1 MKNFKL
7 ENGKN
12 QEKGFVLLTTYLLI
26 TVLTVLSLGIFARG
40 SVYMRSS
47 ERNTKKIIAF
57 NMAEAGFDATFT
69 GLKSASINTYPYS
82 SGYVSMNSGSVQGG
96 YSAAVTDQG
105 SNIKQILVTGYSPAQ
120 ASSSTVVENRTVT
133 GYVTTSN
140 KDAFSFGIFAKESL
154 RINGTPEIDSYDSSL
169 GEYGGDNVGTN
180 GSLGT
185 DSTTASTVDVIGN
198 ATVNGDVTT
207 GPGSDP
213 SSVIDVTGGA
223 TITGATG
230 ASSVAMA
237 YPLIS
242 SAQASSG
249 SLSITGKTKYYLAAG
264 THRFDSISIGGQA
277 ELIALGPV
285 TIYVD
290 GPVSIAGGGVATSSN
305 TPPNMIIVVTD
316 DSDVSIGGNSSFY
329 GAIYAPESDVDNR
342 GTAEVFGGVVAKNY
356 TQSGTADFHYDEALN
371 HVLEVEDSGLQ
382 LLSWKESALTNS

>member
-1 MKNFKL
+1 METRNSVG
-7 ENGKN
+7 N
-12 QEKGFVLLTTYLLI
+12 EKGFILLTTYLLI
-26 TVLTVLSLGIFARG
+26 SVLTILSLGIFTRG
-40 SVYMRSS
+40 SVYMQSS
-47 ERNTKKIIAF
+47 DRNVKKMVAF
-57 NMAEAGFDATFT
+57 NMAEAGFDVMFT
-69 GLKSASINTYPYS
+69 GVKSGTITASSSTPYS
-82 SGYVSMNSGSVQGG
+82 VSYTSLSSGSVRGG
-96 YSAAVTDQG
+96 YAGAVTDKG
-105 SNIKQILVTGYSPAQ
+105 GNIKEILVTGYSPAQ
-120 ASSSTVVENRTVT
+120 SSTTEAVESRTIT
-133 GYVTTSN
+133 GYVSSSS

-154 RINGTPEIDSYDSSL
+154 RINGTPDIDSYDSSI
-169 GEYGGDNVGTN
+169 GEYGGDNVGSN

-213 SSVIDVTGGA
+213 NSVIDVTGGA

-230 ASSVAMA
+230 AASVAMD
-237 YPLIS
+237 YPLLS

-249 SLSITGKTKYYLAAG
+249 DLSITGKTKYYLSAG

-285 TIYVD
+285 TVYVD

-305 TPPNMIIVVTD
+305 TPPNMIIVVTN

-342 GTAEVFGGVVAKNY
+342 GTAEVFGGIVAKTY

-371 HVLEVEDSGLQ
+371 HVLEVEDDGLQ
-382 LLSWKESALTNS
+382 LLSWKESALSNS